1 MNLPVG
7 LQLYTLRQETGDDF
21 PGTLKKAAEAGYR
34 GVEFAG
40 YGDITARHMKGYLN
54 SNGLESIS
62 SHIDIGLLR
71 DKLDEM
77 IEYNLELGSR
87 YIVCPYSDF
96 TSKEDYIKTAHFLEA
111 AGEKCLQNGLK
122 LCYHNHMHEFK
133 VFDGEYG
140 LDILYA
146 NADQQKLW
154 AEIDTCWVY
163 CSGLDP
169 AEYLRKYTGRCRLV
183 HIKDVKSRESGEL
196 TEAGNGVINIKA
208 VAAAAKEAGAEWLIV
223 EQDTCSIPPF
233 ESINIS
239 MRNLRKLGLA

>member
-7 LQLYTLRQETGDDF
+7 LQLYTLREEIEHDF
-21 PGTLKKAAEAGYR
+21 PGTLEKVAKAGYR

-40 YGDITARHMKGYLN
+40 YCDITARQMKGYLN

-62 SHIDIGLLR
+62 SHIDIELLR

-87 YIVCPYSDF
+87 YIVCPYNAFS
-96 TSKEDYIKTAHFLEA
+96 SREDYIATAHFLEA
-111 AGEKCLQNGLK
+111 AGEKCMQYGLK
-122 LCYHNHMHEFK
+122 LCYHNHMHEFE

-146 NADQQKLW
+146 NADPHKLW
-154 AEIDTCWVY
+154 AEIDTCWAY

-169 AEYLRKYTGRCRLV
+169 VEYIRKYTGRCKLV
-183 HIKDVKSRESGEL
+183 HIKDVKSRESAEL
-196 TEAGNGVINIKA
+196 TEAGSGVIDIKA
-208 VAAAAKEAGAEWLIV
+208 VAAAAKEAGAEWLLV

-239 MRNLRKLGLA
+239 MRNLRNLGLA